1 MIKYFIISLLFINSV
16 FSYKFN
22 IIKNVSLRNNNNLI
36 SRRKL
41 FSLSPLVISF
51 LGYNDIK
58 NKDKSIEELREEAN
72 RIIEIIEAQKETF
85 DLPKLDTNIS
95 KINNEKINNDKI
107 NTDKVLVNNDIE
119 IILKDILYTF
129 KNNDPDFALN
139 KLKSYS
145 SDMNILKQ
153 TSNKRLIE
161 LFNDSKYGILFK
173 KFKDFEIT
181 KYEKYFEE
189 DNEYYNVDVKVI
201 ATYKDLIYNGIQF
214 NDIYYSENTNLK
226 ININD
231 NENICYI
238 IYKWNFIKKN
248 NKYEL
253 VSCYLE
259 PRV

>member
-1 MIKYFIISLLFINSV
+1 MIKYLLLSLLLINSV

-22 IIKNVSLRNNNNLI
+22 LIKNISLRNNNNLI
-36 SRRKL
+36 NRRKL
-41 FSLSPLVISF
+41 CSLSPLVISF
-51 LGYNDIK
+51 LAYDDKK
-58 NKDKSIEELREEAN
+58 NEDKSIQELRQEAN

-85 DLPKLDTNIS
+85 ELPKLDL
-95 KINNEKINNDKI
+95 K
-107 NTDKVLVNNDIE
+107 VNNDNIKNVNENNNELINYDIE
-119 IILKDILYTF
+119 KILKDILYTF
-129 KNNDPDFALN
+129 KNNDPDIALT

-145 SDMNILKQ
+145 SNMNTVKQ

-181 KYEKYFEE
+181 KYDKYLQ
-189 DNEYYNVDVKVI
+189 DNEEFYNVDVKI
-201 ATYKDLIYNGIQF
+201 KATYKDLLYNGIQF
-214 NDIYYSENTNLK
+214 NDIYYSDNTNL
-226 ININD
+226 NLNNND
-231 NENICYI
+231 NICYI

-259 PRV
+259 SRV

>member
-1 MIKYFIISLLFINSV
+1 MMITCFLYLILFINSV
-16 FSYKFN
+16 VCYKFN
-22 IIKNVSLRNNNNLI
+22 PIKNISLRNNNNLI
-36 SRRKL
+36 NRRKL

-51 LGYNDIK
+51 LAYDDKK
-58 NKDKSIEELREEAN
+58 NEDKSIQELRQEAN

-85 DLPKLDTNIS
+85 ELPKLDL
-95 KINNEKINNDKI
+95 K
-107 NTDKVLVNNDIE
+107 VNNDNIKNVNENNNELINYDIE
-119 IILKDILYTF
+119 KILKDILYTF
-129 KNNDPDFALN
+129 KNNDPDIALT

-145 SDMNILKQ
+145 SNMNTIKQ

-181 KYEKYFEE
+181 KYEKYLE
-189 DNEYYNVDVKVI
+189 DNEEFYNVDVKI
-201 ATYKDLIYNGIQF
+201 KATYKDLLYNGIQF
-214 NDIYYSENTNLK
+214 NDIYYSDNTSLNL
-226 ININD
+226 NNND
-231 NENICYI
+231 NICYI

-259 PRV
+259 SRV